1 MGGSSATLFS
11 QHTKV
16 IFSHHVL
23 IHLGDLQRYRMEV
36 QNPEP
41 QDHAYA
47 EAESFYKQAIAL
59 DPTNGDGHHKLAV
72 IASNRNCNY
81 LALYQ
86 YCRALGCR
94 MPYLSSLKNVK
105 VLFAKNEK
113 MLRSYKSEEKV
124 TNWKENRDVGV
135 SAIPDS
141 QLLLCQFIALQ
152 SQLFTGLQSEEKE
165 IQFMR
170 LLNSCISLFC
180 TLFPPTSP

>member
-1 MGGSSATLFS
+1 MGGSSSTLFS

-23 IHLGDLQRYRMEV
+23 IHLGDLQRYRIEV

-72 IASNRNCNY
+72 IASNR
-81 LALYQ
+81 
-86 YCRALGCR
+86 ALGCR

-113 MLRSYKSEEKV
+113 TLRSYKSEEKV

-135 SAIPDS
+135 SIIPDS
-141 QLLLCQFIALQ
+141 QLFLCQFIALQ
-152 SQLFTGLQSEEKE
+152 AQLFAGLQSEEKE
-165 IQFMR
+165 IAFMR
-170 LLNSCISLFC
+170 LLNSCISRFC
-180 TLFPPTSP
+180 THFPPTSP

>member
-1 MGGSSATLFS
+1 M
-11 QHTKV
+11 
-16 IFSHHVL
+16 
-23 IHLGDLQRYRMEV
+23 QRYKVEL
-36 QNPEP
+36 QNASPR
-41 QDHAYA
+41 DHAYS
-47 EAESFYKQAIAL
+47 EAETFYKQAIAF

-72 IASNRNCNY
+72 IASNCNCDY
-81 LALYQ
+81 LALYR

-94 MPYLSSLKNVK
+94 TPYLSSLKNVK
-105 VLFAKNEK
+105 LLFTRNEK
-113 MLRSYKSEEKV
+113 ELKNFGNPEKV

-141 QLLLCQFIALQ
+141 QLFLCQFIALQ